1 MLITADLDNSLWG
14 AVVITANYLRNISP
28 SSVLGNKSPNEVMYG
43 KLPKISHL
51 RIFGCKAYPM
61 KLNNKDD
68 KFEAVAKRNCIMI
81 GYGDKEGIYCILDR
95 NSNKVFRSRD
105 IKFDEKLNEITELD
119 ISSNE
124 IQEKLNGI
132 QQNEDEENI
141 DEEKL
146 NKNFFEKEN
155 VKKKN

>member
-1 MLITADLDNSLWG
+1 MDT
-14 AVVITANYLRNISP
+14 
-28 SSVLGNKSPNEVMYG
+28 
-43 KLPKISHL
+43 
-51 RIFGCKAYPM
+51 C
-61 KLNNKDD
+61 
-68 KFEAVAKRNCIMI
+68 
-81 GYGDKEGIYCILDR
+81 R

-124 IQEKLNGI
+124 ILEKLNRI
-132 QQNEDEENI
+132 KLNEDEENI